1 MVNKERL
8 WNHLME
14 LGEIGLTEGKG
25 TSRFAFTDQDMEAK
39 ELVKSYMKQAGLSV
53 WEDAMGNLFG
63 HKEGKQNDAPMVM
76 MGSHI
81 DTVACGG
88 RFDGILG
95 VLAGIEVLH
104 TMNENGVSTEFPIT
118 ICVFKDEEGAR
129 FGFDMLGSRSIAGM
143 LREEDL
149 LRKDKD
155 GITIAEAMKGR
166 GYRPEDYKQAVMQ
179 KGSIKAFIELH
190 IEQGKVL
197 ESKNL
202 PTGIVTGIYSSLW
215 MGFTIK
221 GKADHAGGTP
231 MNMRKDALVAASK
244 VIQYVNERAIST
256 GTGVGT
262 VGRINALPGGINI
275 IPGEVSFTIDLRAI
289 EDSVAQEMEQ
299 DIIKYAETICQEN
312 GLEFGPVEYMHKL
325 PPTPCDPE
333 LQKVIAAAFVAA
345 GQEVFHLPSGP
356 GHDAMRIAKIAP
368 IGIIFVRCKEGL
380 SHCPEEWTSPED
392 CEIAGNVLYH
402 TILKLAHEK

>member
-1 MVNKERL
+1 MINKQRL

-14 LGEIGLTEGKG
+14 LGKIGMVEGKG
-25 TSRFAFTDQDMEAK
+25 LSRFSFTDQDIEAK
-39 ELVKSYMKQAGLSV
+39 ELVKSYMVQAGLTV
-53 WEDAMGNLFG
+53 REDTVGNLFG
-63 HKEGKQNDAPMVM
+63 RKEGKKADCPMIM

-81 DTVACGG
+81 DTVSCGG

-95 VLAGIEVLH
+95 VLAGIEVMH
-104 TMNENGVSTEFPIT
+104 TMYENNISTEFPIE
-118 ICVFKDEEGAR
+118 ICAFKDEEGAR
-129 FGFDMLGSRSIAGM
+129 FSFDMLGSRSIAGM
-143 LREEDL
+143 LKEEDL

-155 GITIAEAMKGR
+155 GVTIAEAMKSR
-166 GYRPEDYKQAVMQ
+166 GYQPEHYQQAAMR

-202 PTGIVTGIYSSLW
+202 PVGIVTGIYSSLW

-221 GKADHAGGTP
+221 GAADHAGGTP
-231 MNMRKDALVAASK
+231 MNLRKDALVAASK
-244 VIQYVNERAIST
+244 VIQYVNERAVST

-262 VGRINALPGGINI
+262 VGRINVLPGGINI
-275 IPGEVSFTIDLRAI
+275 IPGEASFTIDLRAI
-289 EDSVAQEMEQ
+289 EDDVAQEMER
-299 DIIKYAETICQEN
+299 DVISYTENICRQN
-312 GLEFGPVEYMHKL
+312 GLEFAPVEYMHKL

-333 LQKVIAAAFVAA
+333 LQKTIAEAFKAA
-345 GQEVFHLPSGP
+345 GQEVFYLPSGP

-392 CEIAGNVLYH
+392 CEVAGNVLYH
-402 TILKLAHEK
+402 TILKLANKK